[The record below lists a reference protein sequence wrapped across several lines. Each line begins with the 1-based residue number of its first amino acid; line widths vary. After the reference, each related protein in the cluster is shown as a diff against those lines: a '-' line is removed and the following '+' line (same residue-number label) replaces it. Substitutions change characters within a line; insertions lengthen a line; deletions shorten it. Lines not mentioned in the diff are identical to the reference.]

1 MKGND
6 FMLDFVNFLHY
17 KCHKI
22 NLDRGRSYIG
32 SPNWI
37 KKNEKTAINPI
48 NDKKCFQY
56 LTTLP

>member
-37 KKNEKTAINPI
+37 KKMKR
-48 NDKKCFQY
+48 QQ
-56 LTTLP
+56 